1 MPPGEADDAPA
12 APCAPADEAHVGVGL
27 SAEEAAARLQR
38 DGANELPEEQRTPA
52 GHFLSLLWGPLPWMI
67 EAAALAALLLRAW
80 GSFWII
86 VANLGL
92 TAVVAYWQEWRA
104 ERAVAALKAQLA
116 PRARV
121 LRDGVWSEQPA
132 RTLVVDDTIS
142 VHLGDIVP
150 ADAELLAASRGAIA
164 LDRSSLT
171 GESLPVE
178 CGPGDTLHA
187 GTVIRRGSGTARVI
201 ATGPRIQFATTIQ
214 LVQKVVSVGH
224 LQRIIL
230 RVGRDL
236 IFFALALDLL
246 LMAVALARHAP
257 LATTVEYA
265 LLLLVAAIPVSMP
278 TVLSVAMAAGAQ
290 RLARDGVLVARLAA
304 IEEMAALEQLC
315 LDKTGTLT
323 QSILTA
329 GVPIALPPA
338 TPARVLLD
346 AALASETRP
355 EDPVDQA
362 IRRAL
367 QESSA
372 LSELSMY
379 QVLAL
384 EPFDST
390 RKRAEARIQSASGNT
405 FAVTKGAVQVI
416 SALAASE
423 TTPAERARV
432 DGAVQELARRGYRTL
447 AVARADQPGR
457 WRIEGLIPL
466 FDPLQPDA
474 HQAVEEVRAQGVE
487 LKLLTGD
494 QQAIGV
500 EIARQVG
507 ITGQLVP
514 ADELSG
520 AANGRPPAALAPL
533 VQRVAGF
540 TQVLPEDKHRI
551 VEALQGAG
559 YIAGMTGDGVND
571 TPALRKADV
580 GIAVSGATE
589 AARAASD
596 LIMTRPGL
604 STLAFGIAESRRV
617 FERMRTYVTYRLVE
631 TIRRLLSLT
640 MAVIAFAIYPLSPAM
655 LALLATCNAV
665 VLVALAYDNVRPSPR
680 PTVWRMDEVLAVAGV
695 LGAASLAEF
704 FGLLFLS
711 VRVFGLPLPQVQTLL
726 YLSLSA
732 AGYFTLLVTRT
743 RGPFWEVRPSPYL
756 LLAIAF
762 SLGLGMLTALFG
774 WFMSP
779 VGLLLAG
786 FVLGYSMLWFLVS
799 DVLKRGTYAIVA
811 WRSRRHPPTGVTAR
825 RREASRLA
833 GAERESARVPH
844 AQEGGRQWVERA
856 RQP

>member
-1 MPPGEADDAPA
+1 MHGIACGDAERVVA
-12 APCAPADEAHVGVGL
+12 GRWSTQVAGNDVGTGL
-27 SAEEAAARLQR
+27 STQEASDRLQR
-38 DGANELPEEQRTPA
+38 DGPNELPEEQRTPI
-52 GHFLSLLWGPLPWMI
+52 GHFVSLLWGPLPWMI

-104 ERAVAALKAQLA
+104 DRAVAALKAQLA

-121 LRDGVWSEQPA
+121 LRDGVWSELPA
-132 RTLVVDDTIS
+132 RTLVVDDIIS

-150 ADAELLAASRGAIA
+150 ADAELLEASRGAIA

-201 ATGPRIQFATTIQ
+201 ATGSRIQFATTIQ

-236 IFFALALDLL
+236 ILFALALDLL
-246 LMAVALARHAP
+246 LVVVSLARQAP
-257 LATTVEYA
+257 LAVTIEYA

-323 QSILTA
+323 QSTLTA
-329 GVPIALPPA
+329 GAPIALPPA
-338 TPARVLLD
+338 TPERVLLD

-362 IRRAL
+362 IRHAL
-367 QESSA
+367 QDSSTLA
-372 LSELSMY
+372 EPSAY

-390 RKRAEARIQSASGNT
+390 RKRAEASVRSPDGGT
-405 FAVTKGAVQVI
+405 FAVAKGAVQVI
-416 SALAASE
+416 LALAASE
-423 TTPAERARV
+423 TTPADRASV
-432 DGAVQELARRGYRTL
+432 DDAVQELARRGYRTL

-474 HQAVEEVRAQGVE
+474 CQAVEEVRAQGVT

-507 ITGQLVP
+507 IAGQLVL
-514 ADELSG
+514 AGELSG
-520 AANGRPPAALAPL
+520 GGNGRTPATLAAL
-533 VQRVAGF
+533 VQGAAGF
-540 TQVLPEDKHRI
+540 TQVMPEDKYRI
-551 VEALQGAG
+551 VEALQQAG
-559 YIAGMTGDGVND
+559 YIVGMTGDGVND

-596 LIMTRPGL
+596 LIMTKPGL
-604 STLAFGIAESRRV
+604 SALARGIGESRRV

-640 MAVIAFAIYPLSPAM
+640 MAVIAFAIYPLSPVM
-655 LALLATCNAV
+655 LALLATFNAV

-680 PTVWRMDEVLAVAGV
+680 PTIWRMDEVLAVAGA
-695 LGAASLAEF
+695 LGVASLVEF
-704 FGLLFLS
+704 FGLLYVS
-711 VRVFGLPLPQVQTLL
+711 VSAFGLPLPQVQTLL

-762 SLGLGMLTALFG
+762 SLGLGVLTALFG
-774 WFMSP
+774 WFMAP
-779 VGLLLAG
+779 VSMLLVA
-786 FVLGYSMLWFLVS
+786 FVLGYSVLWFLVS
-799 DVLKRGTYAIVA
+799 DVLKRAAYAIVA
-811 WRSRRHPPTGVTAR
+811 WRSRRHPPTSVTAR
-825 RREASRLA
+825 LREASRLA
-833 GAERESARVPH
+833 GDEHEHERARALH
-844 AQEGGRQWVERA
+844 AKEGGRQ
-856 RQP
+856 